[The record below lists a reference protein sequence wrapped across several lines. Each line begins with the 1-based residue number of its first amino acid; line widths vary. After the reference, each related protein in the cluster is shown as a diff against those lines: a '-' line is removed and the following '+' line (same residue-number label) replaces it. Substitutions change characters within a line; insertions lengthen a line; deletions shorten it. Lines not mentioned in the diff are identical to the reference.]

1 MPENRNLKRDMIALA
16 LVAVSVFLGL
26 SLVTYDAADPPAR
39 LTYPPRTETHNVCGP
54 LGALVSHALLE
65 TLGLGAYYLS
75 LSLGAVA
82 FMLLARRPLDMA
94 WMRTL
99 GWIISL
105 LGLTTLLAMAA
116 PSLSPGPVAGS
127 GGYVG
132 AVGRTV
138 LQTHLATAGA
148 YLVVLSVLICG
159 LLLCSDYLVFRASAV
174 VLGVPARRG
183 ARAVARPRGH
193 GQER

>member
-54 LGALVSHALLE
+54 LGALR
-65 TLGLGAYYLS
+65 
-75 LSLGAVA
+75 
-82 FMLLARRPLDMA
+82 LARPARDAGAGGLLSVALAGRGRVHAAGARPLDMA

-138 LQTHLATAGA
+138 LQTHLATAG
-148 YLVVLSVLICG
+148 
-159 LLLCSDYLVFRASAV
+159 
-174 VLGVPARRG
+174 GVPGRVERFDL
-183 ARAVARPRGH
+183 RPAFV
-193 GQER
+193 